1 MTCPKCQQAAEFHSY
16 RPIRPLSLLGPVRF
30 RRAYYYCGRCGCGL
44 FPFDEE
50 VGLSDRHL
58 TPGAEQVVC
67 LLGLTDAFEEGA
79 EVVLRKATGLR
90 LSESTMQRA
99 TEDAGTRLAEL
110 LEQGYTLLQEK
121 PFAWR
126 KDEQGRTCAYV
137 SVDLT
142 GVPQQA
148 ADGGAAPHRMA
159 YVACVYNPV
168 PEQPKPALAQVPAA
182 APSAAPAGLPTVGY
196 EPVPETRTPTE
207 ALPGRTVPPEKPKR
221 QEEREARY
229 LAGLYE
235 LDKLGPQ
242 LRRLAASVGMEK
254 AELWIALSDAGSGLE
269 HFLQTNFNRPNLVLI
284 LDFYHPSSYLET
296 LAKAIWADDE
306 DKRQALA
313 AQWCHQLK
321 HEGGLVV
328 LELLKGLV
336 VPRRARGAYTD
347 ALRYFSNHAHRMNY
361 PYYRAQGWHIG
372 SGTVES
378 ACGHV
383 VGQRCKGAG
392 MRWRPYGTNG
402 VCHLRALLKSGSSS
416 WDAFWARKLNKRS
429 ISYQQK

>member
-1 MTCPKCQQAAEFHSY
+1 MTCPKCEQTAEFHSY

-67 LLGLTDAFEEGA
+67 LLGLTDAFAEGA
-79 EVVLRKATGLR
+79 ELVLRKATGLR

-99 TEDAGTRLAEL
+99 TEDAGTRLAKL
-110 LEQGYTLLQEK
+110 LEQGYTLQQEK

-126 KDEQGRTCAYV
+126 KDAQGRTCAYV

-148 ADGGAAPHRMA
+148 ADGGEAPHRMA

-168 PEQPKPALAQVPAA
+168 PEQPKPAAAQVGATPA
-182 APSAAPAGLPTVGY
+182 PQAPARLPTVGY
-196 EPVPETRTPTE
+196 EPVPERAKPLE
-207 ALPGRTVPPEKPKR
+207 ALPGRAAPPGPPKGK
-221 QEEREARY
+221 EEMEARY

-235 LDKLGPQ
+235 LDELGLQ
-242 LRRLAASVGMEK
+242 LRRLAACVGMEQ
-254 AELWIALSDAGSGLE
+254 AEQWLALSDAGSGLE
-269 HFLQTNFNRPNLVLI
+269 DFLQTNFNRPNLVVI
-284 LDFYHPSSYLET
+284 LDFYHPSGYLEKLAKASWPDDEGKAET
-296 LAKAIWADDE
+296 LAEA
-306 DKRQALA
+306 
-313 AQWCHQLK
+313 WCHRLK
-321 HEGGLVV
+321 HEGGFVV
-328 LELLKGLV
+328 LELLKGLE
-336 VPRRARGAYTD
+336 VPKRACPAYEA
-347 ALRYFSNHAHRMNY
+347 ALSYFSNHAHRMNY
-361 PYYRAQGWHIG
+361 PFYLSQGWHIG

-416 WDAFWARKLNKRS
+416 WDAFWDRKLNKRS